1 MPHIRGAQQQG
12 EQVIIISRGDGLP
25 CGQQVHHLVQQ
36 LGDHI
41 PFPQGF
47 VRVGQIPAGPQVIGQ
62 LLQGLL
68 RPQALQKVVNLR
80 RHGGGIRVA
89 GTVHKFLHPRHQKA
103 AGFLGALQ
111 VLLALFAH
119 PVGVALRVA
128 GKGFPPV
135 LRMQRPGIGI
145 VFQCALAVPVHI
157 HQTGF
162 QQAQQRRGG
171 QTAAQQIQRCMDRTG
186 RGGVFRRCGFI
197 TEQRDILQPEF
208 IPDLRQVLVDRAADH
223 RHFVIRHT
231 RTGTRFDGCR
241 HGLGLR
247 LAAVRLIIGNSRG
260 GGVHLCLRRIGRIR
274 QQKAKLRQHR
284 GIFVA
289 HILGQADFFTGHPRT
304 GRHGFQG
311 IGHPPRTAEHAIVRL
326 VRSLVTAQAYRYIGN
341 RQHGRQHGALGVVE
355 RIKFINVH
363 RAARKKGLVQAFG
376 RQLHTVA
383 GVHGRLGQQGFI
395 GSKNQGQ
402 FPQLIFVRTGGVG
415 IIRQG
420 LRADARAFQ
429 LADGFRRLLAERSAA
444 ALAAVIHHLVHHF
457 IHSAAHQHGASGLAQ
472 RGHRR
477 TAIAAQQGFGQR
489 GKGIAL
495 HIGRKFIPQCVVK
508 RTFGR
513 RCKLLRHNQ
522 DAALP
527 AARTLAQFFPQAH
540 RFSAAR
546 RAKDQGQHGVPL
558 SFAGLLLARPA
569 AILSIRYF
577 LPHAAGGIQQS
588 KPHLIAAKHQRVF
601 FRVRILCLAA
611 AHAERRVQH
620 TEPVVPLSA
629 AQFDPQRRVS
639 TRRQP
644 ETGIAAGCK
653 RDFFQPALYLLAAA
667 RMAQRPLGCAL
678 QVRHGCAQGLHRLL
692 LGFGILRCGC
702 HLFQNSIPHLQ
713 FQQLILHCIAVG

>member
-1 MPHIRGAQQQG
+1 M
-12 EQVIIISRGDGLP
+12 
-25 CGQQVHHLVQQ
+25 HHLVQQ

-47 VRVGQIPAGPQVIGQ
+47 VRVGQVPACTQAIGQ

-80 RHGGGIRVA
+80 RQGGGIHIA
-89 GTVHKFLHPRHQKA
+89 GTIHKFLYPRHQKT

-111 VLLALFAH
+111 VLLALLAH

-145 VFQCALAVPVHI
+145 VFQCALAVPVQV
-157 HQTGF
+157 HQAGF

-208 IPDLRQVLVDRAADH
+208 IPDLQQVLIDRAADH

-355 RIKFINVH
+355 CIKFINVH
-363 RAARKKGLVQAFG
+363 RTARKKSLVQAFG
-376 RQLHTVA
+376 RQLHAVA

-489 GKGIAL
+489 GKGITL

-546 RAKDQGQHGVPL
+546 RAKD
-558 SFAGLLLARPA
+558 
-569 AILSIRYF
+569 
-577 LPHAAGGIQQS
+577 
-588 KPHLIAAKHQRVF
+588 
-601 FRVRILCLAA
+601 
-611 AHAERRVQH
+611 
-620 TEPVVPLSA
+620 
-629 AQFDPQRRVS
+629 
-639 TRRQP
+639 
-644 ETGIAAGCK
+644 
-653 RDFFQPALYLLAAA
+653 
-667 RMAQRPLGCAL
+667 
-678 QVRHGCAQGLHRLL
+678 
-692 LGFGILRCGC
+692 
-702 HLFQNSIPHLQ
+702 
-713 FQQLILHCIAVG
+713 